1 MKKVIRLTEQDLV
14 SILKNILSG
23 AIPNLKDLKLS
34 SDSTSDE
41 DSEDI
46 KKLDTNIPN
55 KTTSDDEFYKRVL
68 ECIGA
73 KPTKGNMS
81 FMYAWRQAE
90 GSTADFNPFNT
101 TKNSPGSTTYNYAKV
116 KNYKNAEDGIKATCD
131 TLKLSYYT
139 DIVNGLK
146 NDVGLYKLS
155 RMEGLKKWGTG
166 TLVAKVADGYLAG
179 ASPKPKPID
188 TGLA

>member
-41 DSEDI
+41 DFEDI

-68 ECIGA
+68 ECVGA

-101 TKNSPGSTTYNYAKV
+101 TKNSPGSTTYNYVKV

-166 TLVAKVADGYLAG
+166 ALVAKVADGYLAG